1 MFEWLPFALT
11 STLGVGTYNLSLEG
25 SGKYIGKDP
34 YAKMTMI
41 TMILLVT
48 GIISIF
54 FMYGFKTFKP
64 KSFNRAFEVANKD
77 KWRIF
82 IPGFILS
89 VYMMTNI
96 LALSLG
102 GGIVMGIINLNIFV
116 TLLGGVYL
124 YNDKI
129 DKTVIILLSIAMI
142 LIFYAS
148 YHSSKLNS
156 K

>member
-11 STLGVGTYNLSLEG
+11 STLGVGAYNLSLEG
-25 SGKYIGKDP
+25 TGKYIGKDP
-34 YAKMTMI
+34 YAKMSMI
-41 TMILLVT
+41 TMIILIA
-48 GIISIF
+48 GIISTF
-54 FMYGFKTFKP
+54 FMYSLKTIKP
-64 KSFNRAFEVANKD
+64 KSFNRAFDIAIKD

-82 IPGFILS
+82 VPGFILS

-116 TLLGGVYL
+116 TLFGGVYL